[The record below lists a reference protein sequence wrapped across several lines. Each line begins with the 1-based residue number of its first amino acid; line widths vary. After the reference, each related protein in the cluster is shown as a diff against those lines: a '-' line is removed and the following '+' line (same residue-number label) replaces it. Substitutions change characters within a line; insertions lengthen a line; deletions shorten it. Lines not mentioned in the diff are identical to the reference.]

1 MKLDMRVSVALIVA
15 AFLPASAIARPAT
28 RIVRTESGV
37 VRGASENGSIAWKG
51 IPYAASVAGDNRWR
65 APQPAAKW
73 AGVRDS
79 TAYGADCMQI
89 PFPSDA
95 APLGTTP
102 SETCLFANV
111 WRPKAAG
118 ARRLPVLFWIHG
130 GGFVNGGSS
139 PPTYSGARLAERG
152 IVVVSINY
160 RLGRFGFMANPALDH
175 GDDRRPHSGN
185 YAVLDQVAALEWT
198 KRNIAAFGG
207 DPNDITLM
215 GESAGGMSVNML
227 LASPLTEGKFSK
239 AIMMSGAD
247 GRMGG
252 DATLAAAQ
260 EKARAFA
267 DAHGATIDPARLRSV
282 PSGEIM
288 DNLNLATLGKPST
301 TYSGPYVD
309 GITVNEPRAVL
320 ATSDLRRLRVMI
332 GATSSDIGGPSGRM
346 IAGARELGGLL
357 ARRGAAVYSYCF
369 SYVAQ
374 SSTARGASHASDI
387 PFFFDTQDVK
397 YGSATTA
404 RDNAMGKAIAS
415 YIVNF
420 VKNGN
425 PNRSGLPDW
434 QKLSSDGAGTIMD
447 FSIDGIA
454 APRSGACSAS

>member
-1 MKLDMRVSVALIVA
+1 
-15 AFLPASAIARPAT
+15 
-28 RIVRTESGV
+28 
-37 VRGASENGSIAWKG
+37 
-51 IPYAASVAGDNRWR
+51 
-65 APQPAAKW
+65 
-73 AGVRDS
+73 
-79 TAYGADCMQI
+79 
-89 PFPSDA
+89 
-95 APLGTTP
+95 
-102 SETCLFANV
+102 
-111 WRPKAAG
+111 
-118 ARRLPVLFWIHG
+118 
-130 GGFVNGGSS
+130 
-139 PPTYSGARLAERG
+139 
-152 IVVVSINY
+152 
-160 RLGRFGFMANPALDH
+160 MANPALDH
-175 GDDRRPHSGN
+175 DDDRRPHSGN

-346 IAGARELGGLL
+346 IAGARAVWLFRNRLPMEKDETGGGFAGFDLL
-357 ARRGAAVYSYCF
+357 RRPRFGYGALCIFLYVGAEVSIGSLIVSYLVQGYRSARGRSSCRCDRRKSWLCANASGSVLCDHRWLWPVCPQARRRSYLVYC
-369 SYVAQ
+369 
-374 SSTARGASHASDI
+374 R
-387 PFFFDTQDVK
+387 
-397 YGSATTA
+397 
-404 RDNAMGKAIAS
+404 RD
-415 YIVNF
+415 
-420 VKNGN
+420 
-425 PNRSGLPDW
+425 
-434 QKLSSDGAGTIMD
+434 
-447 FSIDGIA
+447 
-454 APRSGACSAS
+454 